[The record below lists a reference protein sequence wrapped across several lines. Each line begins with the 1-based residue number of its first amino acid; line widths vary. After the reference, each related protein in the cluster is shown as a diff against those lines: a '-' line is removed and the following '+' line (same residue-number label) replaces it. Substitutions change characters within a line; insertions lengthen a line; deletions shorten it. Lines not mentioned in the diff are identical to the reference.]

1 VSGVKKL
8 KVLIIDDEYFI
19 REGLRTIIDWNKY
32 GFEICGDTD
41 NGKDGL
47 EMVRQLMP
55 DLIIVDIKM
64 PVMDGLQM
72 VEELRKQG
80 FGCKVVIL
88 TAYPDFRFA
97 QKSIELNID
106 SYLLKPIE
114 QQALI
119 EKITKVHNSIINTQ
133 EMKQYMDE
141 SISLSKDKIIEQIVI
156 GNIPC
161 VRLEKYNMVYGF
173 DFPWRNYTVGLI
185 DISTNLPEEINLR
198 NNIMSEAENYISK
211 YGYGYVF
218 YTDKYIGVLLKN
230 MVQDLLPRILKEIQH
245 SIFDK
250 LKISVTIS
258 LGESVGT
265 IEDVKKSYIV
275 ACKLMDKK
283 FLYGHN
289 KIMMGFTRHGCTDKS
304 CYSIND
310 FNLAGVL
317 DKLYNAVDLNYPV
330 QINNILEEVK
340 NYFLLSEADEDTI
353 KINYTDMLI
362 SIVTRLS
369 VKNKTLEYHVCEKKE
384 MISQIYKKTSL
395 LDLHG
400 YIKYKL
406 ISLSDELSG
415 LRPEDTIKKM
425 TDYIERNYDLDIK
438 LETLASI
445 FNYNSNYLG
454 KLFKCN
460 TGQSFNTYLDHVR
473 IENAKALLQRGF
485 KVYQVVDKVG
495 IRDIDYFYKKF
506 KRYTGMSPSCFRSKG

>member
-1 VSGVKKL
+1 M
-8 KVLIIDDEYFI
+8 IIDDEYFI
-19 REGLRTIIDWNKY
+19 REGLRTIIDWDRY

-41 NGKDGL
+41 NGMDGL
-47 EMVRQLMP
+47 KMARQLMP
-55 DLIIVDIKM
+55 DLVIADIKM

-80 FGCKVVIL
+80 SACKVIIL

-97 QKSIELNID
+97 QKSIELDID

-119 EKITKVHNSIINTQ
+119 EKITKVHDSIVNTR

-161 VRLEKYNMVYGF
+161 IRMEKYNLLYGF

-185 DISTNLPEEINLR
+185 DISTNFPEEINLR
-198 NNIMSEAENYISK
+198 NDVMSETEKYISR

-218 YTDKYIGVLLKN
+218 YIDKYIGVLLKN
-230 MVQDLLPRILKEIQH
+230 TVKDLLPRILKEIQD
-245 SIFDK
+245 SIFEK
-250 LKISVTIS
+250 QKISVTIS
-258 LGESVGT
+258 LGESVTT
-265 IEDVKKSYIV
+265 IEDVKKSYFV

-289 KIMMGFTRHGCTDKS
+289 RIMMGFSEHDRKDKS

-310 FNLAGVL
+310 FDFAGVV
-317 DKLYNAVDLNYPV
+317 DKLYYAVDLNYPV

-340 NYFLLSEADEDTI
+340 NCFLLSEADEDTI

-362 SIVTRLS
+362 SIVTQLS
-369 VKNKTLEYHVCEKKE
+369 AKNNTLEYHIEKKKE

-406 ISLSDELSG
+406 ISLSDELSV
-415 LRPEDTIKKM
+415 LRPEDTVKKM
-425 TDYIERNYDLDIK
+425 IDYIERNYDMDIK
-438 LETLASI
+438 LETLAST

-454 KLFKCN
+454 RLFKCS
-460 TGQSFNTYLDHVR
+460 TGQCFNTYLDHVR
-473 IENAKALLQRGF
+473 IENAKALLQKGL

-506 KRYTGMSPSCFRSKG
+506 KKYTGMSPSCFKAKG

>member
-1 VSGVKKL
+1 VKKL

-19 REGLRTIIDWNKY
+19 REGLRTIIDWNRY
-32 GFEICGDTD
+32 GYEICGDTD
-41 NGKDGL
+41 NGMDGL
-47 EMVRQLMP
+47 EMVRQLTP
-55 DLIIVDIKM
+55 DLIIIDIKM

-80 FGCKVVIL
+80 SGCKVIIL

-119 EKITKVHNSIINTQ
+119 EKITKVRESIINTR

-161 VRLEKYNMVYGF
+161 IRLEKYNALYGF
-173 DFPWRNYTVGLI
+173 DFPWRNYSVGLI

-198 NNIMSEAENYISK
+198 NAIMAEAENYISK
-211 YGYGYVF
+211 CGYGYVF
-218 YTDKYIGVLLKN
+218 YIDKYIGVLLKN
-230 MVQDLLPRILKEIQH
+230 MVQDLLPRILKEIQD

-258 LGESVGT
+258 LGESVKT
-265 IEDVKKSYIV
+265 IDDVKKSYFA
-275 ACKLMDKK
+275 ACKLMDRK

-289 KIMMGFTRHGCTDKS
+289 KIMMGLSEHGCADKRF
-304 CYSIND
+304 YSIND
-310 FNLAGVL
+310 FDFAGIL

-340 NYFLLSEADEDTI
+340 NCFLLSEADEDTI

-362 SIVTRLS
+362 SIVTRLAA
-369 VKNKTLEYHVCEKKE
+369 KNKTLEYHISEKKE

-425 TDYIERNYDLDIK
+425 IDYIERNYDIDIK

-445 FNYNSNYLG
+445 FSYNSNYLG

-460 TGQSFNTYLDHVR
+460 TGKSFNSYLDHIR
-473 IENAKALLQRGF
+473 IENAKALLQKGL

-495 IRDIDYFYKKF
+495 IKDIDYFYKKF
-506 KRYTGMSPSCFRSKG
+506 KKYTGMSPSCFKAKG